1 MTMRSS
7 TGSERTSSQI
17 SIYNYPDHLNPF
29 SDEDNHKRL
38 RFWNLSKRNDNR
50 RRSFSMGNLR
60 EIWNFK
66 SFSLKKKSS
75 TLGIQKTSESPP
87 VLRRHLESNS
97 LHPGDQNRRPYMNS
111 LQNINTPRGTRS
123 SETNFN
129 IIRSPQRSTISE
141 GYLTPLSQR
150 FHPRR
155 SSQASLA
162 STNPFESDID
172 SDATDIGS
180 VSLGGCRKSYRK
192 KRRAPLAP
200 TIEMVKTGLKPLS
213 NP

>member
-1 MTMRSS
+1 
-7 TGSERTSSQI
+7 
-17 SIYNYPDHLNPF
+17 
-29 SDEDNHKRL
+29 
-38 RFWNLSKRNDNR
+38 
-50 RRSFSMGNLR
+50 MGNLR
-60 EIWNFK
+60 EIWNLK

-87 VLRRHLESNS
+87 VMRRHLDSNS
-97 LHPGDQNRRPYMNS
+97 LHPRDQAFVNRRPYMNS
-111 LQNINTPRGTRS
+111 LQNIDTPRGTS
-123 SETNFN
+123 MNFV
-129 IIRSPQRSTISE
+129 RSPQRSTISE
-141 GYLTPLSQR
+141 GYLTPQSQR

-200 TIEMVKTGLKPLS
+200 TKEMVNKKSPSPVRETTMDTQSSSTDVEQNKAIRSLAVEIEQFADK
-213 NP
+213 